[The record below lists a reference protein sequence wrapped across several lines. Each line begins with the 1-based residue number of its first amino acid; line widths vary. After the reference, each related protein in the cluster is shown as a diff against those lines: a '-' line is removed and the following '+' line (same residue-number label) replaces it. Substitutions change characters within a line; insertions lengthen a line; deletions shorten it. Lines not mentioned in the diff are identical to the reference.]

1 MDPQLDATRIGGRKA
16 ALACLVMF
24 LFFEVLVFFIGSHG
38 DLIHEGRNFV
48 LSQANPLAT
57 SVVAV
62 AFVTVFLLG
71 RVAGKQILVAGRNHM
86 LVALI
91 NWSITMGVLIVYVL
105 GFLWVLR
112 IDSDDDWVTLFLMLG
127 LIMGSVWL
135 LAVRAI
141 KRSSATPPGSH
152 P

>member
-1 MDPQLDATRIGGRKA
+1 MDTQREATRIGGRKA

-24 LFFEVLVFFIGSHG
+24 LFFEVLVFFVGSHG

-48 LSQANPLAT
+48 LSQTDPLST
-57 SVVAV
+57 SAVVV

-71 RVAGKQILVAGRNHM
+71 RVAGKQILVAGKSHM

-91 NWSITMGVLIVYVL
+91 NWAITMGILIVYVL
-105 GFLWVLR
+105 GFSWVLR
-112 IDSDDDWVTLFLMLG
+112 IVSDEWGKLFLMLG

-141 KRSSATPPGSH
+141 KRSSARLPGSH

>member
-1 MDPQLDATRIGGRKA
+1 MDLQREARRIGGRKA

-24 LFFEVLVFFIGSHG
+24 LFFEVMVFFVGSHG

-48 LSQANPLAT
+48 LSQTDPLST
-57 SVVAV
+57 SVVVV

-71 RVAGKQILVAGRNHM
+71 RVAGKQILVAGKNHM

-91 NWSITMGVLIVYVL
+91 NWSITMLVLIVYVL
-105 GFLWVLR
+105 GFSWVLR
-112 IDSDDDWVTLFLMLG
+112 IVSDDWGRLFLLLG
-127 LIMGSVWL
+127 LIVGSVWL

-141 KRSSATPPGSH
+141 KRSSARLPGSR
-152 P
+152 